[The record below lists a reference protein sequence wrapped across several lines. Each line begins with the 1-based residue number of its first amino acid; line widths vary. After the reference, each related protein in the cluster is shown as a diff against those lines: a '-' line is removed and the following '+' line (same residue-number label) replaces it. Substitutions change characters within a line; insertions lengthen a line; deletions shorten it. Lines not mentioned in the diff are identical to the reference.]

1 MVQTSFGQ
9 TSWDT
14 APSGGGGRDDF
25 LNINKDGQYT
35 VRVLSDPFT
44 YSVHW
49 VEDSNKQIRKVN
61 CAGRGCL
68 LCKEAAAGIPGA
80 VKAQIRY
87 LVEVLS
93 RDTSKCHLIEF
104 GPQVFNGIRA
114 LHGSKHWGD
123 PKTYDILIDR
133 NKSRPPSGIY
143 QVMPVGKTDMSLEDR
158 ANIKEFMERIEL
170 STFVQPSTNESILKK
185 LGREGAST
193 ETGTDGAAWSRP
205 GTATVTTDAAKQ
217 PADDTA
223 FNF

>member
-1 MVQTSFGQ
+1 MTQTSFGQ
-9 TSWDT
+9 TSWDN

-49 VEDSNKQIRKVN
+49 VEDQNKQIRKVN

-68 LCKEAAAGIPGA
+68 LCKEAAAGVPGA
-80 VKAQIRY
+80 AKAQVRY
-87 LVEVLS
+87 LLEVLS
-93 RDTSKCHLIEF
+93 RDTNKCHLIEF

-114 LHGSKHWGD
+114 LVGSKHWGD
-123 PKTYDILIDR
+123 PKTYDVLIDR

-143 QVMPVGKTDMSLEDR
+143 QVMPVGKTEISLEDR
-158 ANIKEFMERIEL
+158 AAIKEFMERIEL
-170 STFVQPSTNESILKK
+170 SSFVQPSTNESILKK
-185 LGREGAST
+185 LGRDGSAAA
-193 ETGTDGAAWSRP
+193 TDGSAGTWSRP
-205 GTATVTTDAAKQ
+205 GAATGTETAKQ
-217 PADDTA
+217 AADDTA